1 MTDGEFTFLGQSAE
15 RITVIIGIVLVIWG
29 IFVSGISDSQS
40 ITSYIPSFL
49 GLPLLLCGLLAM
61 LFMNKRSLFMHI
73 AVIFGLI
80 TFLGGADV
88 FRSITSDSFLTKSLW
103 ADLSKILLLICG
115 GLHTYICVQSFRYV
129 RMHRKSEHS

>member
-1 MTDGEFTFLGQSAE
+1 MTDSEFTLLGQSAE
-15 RITVIIGIVLVIWG
+15 KITAVIGIILVIWG

-40 ITSYIPSFL
+40 FTSYIPTFL
-49 GLPLLLCGLLAM
+49 GLPLLLCGLLAI

-115 GLHTYICVQSFRYV
+115 GFHTYICVQSFRYV
-129 RMHRKSEHS
+129 RMHRKREHS